1 MNPHSNPHGPADG
14 LPNLPAGGSPLHPEQ
29 TSSHSVAGRS
39 PLRRAGVG
47 IVAVALLAAGGLTA
61 CKDGLPGY
69 GALPGASAST
79 GASTGVNPSASAGL
93 GSPSAS
99 AAPVGS
105 ASPSG
110 SASPTPTKS
119 TSTPP
124 PSGSPTYTV
133 DGFPAAHNTGYP
145 QGLAGDTRK
154 KVTLT
159 PYTGPMTI
167 TVAGTVIDGKDI
179 NGHLEI
185 KAKNVTIRNSRIRVA
200 NVQAVTSTDDSA
212 NLRIEDTEIDG
223 QGKDA
228 STGGIA
234 LIGRTGYTLLRVNA
248 HGSGDILRIDGTG
261 TVQDSWL
268 HDPKGTGSAQHN
280 DVIQSTNAKY
290 IRILHNRLENQHT
303 QTSCILLKA
312 DIGPISDVVVDSNL
326 MNGGGYS
333 FYWYDANYKI
343 TNGKVTN
350 NKFMRSPTGGYWPK
364 GGYYG
369 THAFSAS
376 TLPTWSNNTW
386 NDNGQQLK

>member
-1 MNPHSNPHGPADG
+1 MNTQDNTP
-14 LPNLPAGGSPLHPEQ
+14 
-29 TSSHSVAGRS
+29 TTVTRS
-39 PLRRAGVG
+39 ALRRTSVG
-47 IVAVALLAAGGLTA
+47 IVAVALFAGGALSA
-61 CKDGLPGY
+61 CKDLPQTGTAPRPTASPV
-69 GALPGASAST
+69 GGKPSNSASISPVS
-79 GASTGVNPSASAGL
+79 ST
-93 GSPSAS
+93 SPSAS
-99 AAPVGS
+99 A
-105 ASPSG
+105 
-110 SASPTPTKS
+110 SASPTKGAP
-119 TSTPP
+119 TSTKPP
-124 PSGSPTYTV
+124 APGNGGGVPPTYTV
-133 DGFPAAHNTGYP
+133 AGYPAANNTGYP
-145 QGLAGDTRK
+145 QGMAGDSRK

-179 NGHLEI
+179 NGHIEI

-200 NVQAVTSTDDSA
+200 NVQAVTSTDDNA

-223 QGKDA
+223 QLKDA

-234 LIGRTGYTLLRVNA
+234 LIGRTGFTLLRVNA
-248 HGSGDILRIDGTG
+248 HGSGDILRIDGRG

-268 HDPKGTGSAQHN
+268 HDPGGTGSAQHN
-280 DVIQSTNAKY
+280 DVIQSTNAIY

-312 DIGPISDVVVDSNL
+312 DIGSINDVIVDSNL

-350 NKFMRSPTGGYWPK
+350 NKFMRQSGGGFWPK

-369 THAFSAS
+369 TQALNAS
-376 TLPTWSNNTW
+376 QLPEWSGNAW
-386 NDNGQQLK
+386 NDNGQQIAR

>member
-1 MNPHSNPHGPADG
+1 MSTDREDSHSMNPHNNPHDPTDG
-14 LPNLPAGGSPLHPEQ
+14 LPNLPAGGSLLHPEQ
-29 TSSHSVAGRS
+29 TSSHPVAGRS

-47 IVAVALLAAGGLTA
+47 IVAVALLATGGLTA

-79 GASTGVNPSASAGL
+79 GVNPSASAGL

-99 AAPVGS
+99 VAPVTS

-110 SASPTPTKS
+110 STSPTPTKS
-119 TSTPP
+119 NTTQPTGSNPP
-124 PSGSPTYTV
+124 YTV
-133 DGFPAAHNTGYP
+133 AGFPAANNTGYP

-200 NVQAVTSTDDSA
+200 NVQAVTSTDDNA

-228 STGGIA
+228 S
-234 LIGRTGYTLLRVNA
+234 
-248 HGSGDILRIDGTG
+248 
-261 TVQDSWL
+261 
-268 HDPKGTGSAQHN
+268 
-280 DVIQSTNAKY
+280 
-290 IRILHNRLENQHT
+290 
-303 QTSCILLKA
+303 
-312 DIGPISDVVVDSNL
+312 
-326 MNGGGYS
+326 
-333 FYWYDANYKI
+333 
-343 TNGKVTN
+343 
-350 NKFMRSPTGGYWPK
+350 
-364 GGYYG
+364 
-369 THAFSAS
+369 
-376 TLPTWSNNTW
+376 
-386 NDNGQQLK
+386 

>member
-1 MNPHSNPHGPADG
+1 MNTHHN
-14 LPNLPAGGSPLHPEQ
+14 SP
-29 TSSHSVAGRS
+29 TTVTRS
-39 PLRRAGVG
+39 ALRRTSVG
-47 IVAVALLAAGGLTA
+47 IVAAALFAGGALSA
-61 CKDGLPGY
+61 CKDLPATGSA
-69 GALPGASAST
+69 GRPTTSPVAGTPSTSTSVAPVSSTSPSAASPSPSKSAST
-79 GASTGVNPSASAGL
+79 SPKPPAPGGGGGGGVP
-93 GSPSAS
+93 
-99 AAPVGS
+99 
-105 ASPSG
+105 
-110 SASPTPTKS
+110 
-119 TSTPP
+119 
-124 PSGSPTYTV
+124 PTYTV
-133 DGFPAAHNTGYP
+133 AGFPAANNTGYP
-145 QGLAGDTRK
+145 QGLPGDTRK

-200 NVQAVTSTDDSA
+200 NVQAVTSTDDNA

-223 QGKDA
+223 QLKDA

-234 LIGRTGYTLLRVNA
+234 LIGRTGFTLLRVNA
-248 HGSGDILRIDGTG
+248 HGSGDILRIDGRG

-268 HDPKGTGSAQHN
+268 HDPGGTGSAQHN
-280 DVIQSTNAKY
+280 DVIQSTNASY

-312 DIGPISDVVVDSNL
+312 DIGSISDVVVDSNL

-350 NKFMRSPTGGYWPK
+350 NRFMRQSGGGFWPK

-369 THAFSAS
+369 TQAFQAS
-376 TLPTWSNNTW
+376 QLPTWSNNTW
-386 NDNGQQLK
+386 NDNGQQIKM

>member
-1 MNPHSNPHGPADG
+1 MNPQDAS
-14 LPNLPAGGSPLHPEQ
+14 L
-29 TSSHSVAGRS
+29 SVAHSELDEHDQHDRLPQPKYTGRS

-47 IVAVALLAAGGLTA
+47 VMAVALLATGGLTA
-61 CKDGLPGY
+61 CKNLPAT
-69 GALPGASAST
+69 GAQPRPTVSDQPSTSAGPTASAS
-79 GASTGVNPSASAGL
+79 PIASA
-93 GSPSAS
+93 SPSAS
-99 AAPVGS
+99 A
-105 ASPSG
+105 
-110 SASPTPTKS
+110 SASPTKSATTKPPT
-119 TSTPP
+119 
-124 PSGSPTYTV
+124 SGGGGVPPTYTV
-133 DGFPAAHNTGYP
+133 AGFPAENNTGYP
-145 QGLAGDTRK
+145 KGLAGDTRK

-200 NVQAVTSTDDSA
+200 NVQAVTSTDDNA

-234 LIGRTGYTLLRVNA
+234 LIGRTGFTLLRVNA

-268 HDPKGTGSAQHN
+268 HDPNGVGSAQHN

-312 DIGPISDVVVDSNL
+312 DIGSISDVVVDSNL

-343 TNGKVTN
+343 TNGRVTN
-350 NKFMRSPTGGYWPK
+350 NKFMRASGGGFWPK

-369 THAFSAS
+369 TQAFSAS
-376 TLPTWSNNTW
+376 TMPQWSNNTW
-386 NDNGQQLK
+386 NDSGQQISP

>member
-1 MNPHSNPHGPADG
+1 MNPHNNSNDLAGG
-14 LPNLPAGGSPLHPEQ
+14 LPIPTADGSPLHPTQ
-29 TSSHSVAGRS
+29 VSSRATVGRS
-39 PLRRAGVG
+39 ALRRTSVG
-47 IVAVALLAAGGLTA
+47 IVAAALLATGGLTA
-61 CKDGLPGY
+61 CKNLP
-69 GALPGASAST
+69 AT
-79 GASTGVNPSASAGL
+79 GAQPGVSESAGADPSASAGL
-93 GSPSAS
+93 GGASVAPVASTSPSS
-99 AAPVGS
+99 STSPAPTKS
-105 ASPSG
+105 N
-110 SASPTPTKS
+110 TPTK
-119 TSTPP
+119 PA
-124 PSGSPTYTV
+124 GGGNPTYTV
-133 DGFPAAHNTGYP
+133 AGFPAAHNTGYP
-145 QGLAGDTRK
+145 QGLPGDTRK

-167 TVAGTVIDGKDI
+167 TVNGTVIDGKDI

-200 NVQAVTSTDDSA
+200 NVQAVTATADDA
-212 NLRIEDTEIDG
+212 GLRIEDTEIDG
-223 QGKDA
+223 QGMDA
-228 STGGIA
+228 SPGGIA
-234 LIGRTGYTLLRVNA
+234 LIGRTGFTLLRVNA

-268 HDPKGTGSAQHN
+268 HDPKGTGSSQHN

-312 DIGPISDVVVDSNL
+312 DLGPISDVVVDSNL

-350 NKFMRSPTGGYWPK
+350 NKFMRSSGGGYWPK

-369 THAFSAS
+369 PQAMQAS
-376 TLPTWSNNTW
+376 TLPEWSNNTW
-386 NDNGQQLK
+386 NDSGQQIGQ